1 MITAPE
7 VEQYL
12 HALLPPRAAVLA
24 AMEAEAERRD
34 IPIVGPVVA
43 RVLHQLAVLA
53 GARRVFELG
62 SAIGYSTLWW
72 ADAVGEGGEVFY
84 TDSSAANAR
93 EAAGYFERA
102 ALASRIRLRTGD
114 ALEQLAATPGSFDI
128 IFCDLNKPQYP
139 EALRQALPRLRPG
152 GLFIADNVLWR
163 GEVCTPAGA
172 AATEAS
178 RAIAELNRALYAD
191 PRLETVILPLRDGVA
206 VARLAA
212 GSAPTL

>member
-12 HALLPPRAAVLA
+12 HRLLPARSAVLA
-24 AMEAEAERRD
+24 AMEAEAGRRD

-43 RVLHQLAVLA
+43 RLLHQLAVLA
-53 GARRVFELG
+53 RAQRVFELG

-102 ALASRIRLRTGD
+102 GLAGRIHILQGD
-114 ALEQLAATPGSFDI
+114 ALEQLAATPGSFDV

-139 EALRQALPRLRPG
+139 EALRLSLPRLRPG
-152 GLFIADNVLWR
+152 GLFVADNVLWR

-172 AATEAS
+172 AATAEA
-178 RAIAELNRALYAD
+178 RAIAELNRALYAN

-206 VARLAA
+206 VARLL
-212 GSAPTL
+212 PE